1 MRPIS
6 RKNIILRR
14 KFMKLRFWAGAVVL
28 AAAPALTF
36 AQELVIGGVLSL
48 TGPYAFVGKSA
59 IRGMELAIEEINTAN
74 QAGPGRKLKLAVED
88 DGSNNNQAIT
98 LLTKFATNPAT
109 IAIAGP
115 TASATVVAAAPAA
128 NEHKIPMFG
137 IAVSTAVNAAGPW
150 SNRILN
156 SPAALF
162 EALSDYSNKRFKPKT
177 VMTVASRDNDGAAAQ
192 STVARKW
199 FEGKVTLLPEESAL
213 MADTDFSALATK
225 IASQKPSLVIIT
237 LNDAAAANLILQAR
251 QAGVGKE
258 VQFISNNATAQ
269 PSFIKI
275 GGKAVEGTVM
285 ATDALPEIRTDAM
298 TKKYVADFQKKYG
311 AIPDQFATIGYTI
324 IKLYGQSIASIKG
337 QVTRDGVRSALTSIK
352 NVPVVIGDGKT
363 NFSFDKDRNPVY
375 KPIIVEVKDQR
386 HQAVP

>member
-1 MRPIS
+1 M
-6 RKNIILRR
+6 
-14 KFMKLRFWAGAVVL
+14 KFRYLVP
-28 AAAPALTF
+28 AAALAIAPAF
-36 AQELVIGGVLSL
+36 ALAEDLVVGGVLSL
-48 TGPYAFVGKSA
+48 TGVYAFVGKSA
-59 IRGMELAIEEINTAN
+59 IRGMEMAVEEINASKSLGGT
-74 QAGPGRKLKLAVED
+74 RKLKFVTED

-98 LLTKFATNPAT
+98 LLTKFATSAET

-128 NEHKIPMFG
+128 NEHKIPMLG

-150 SNRILN
+150 SNRLLN
-156 SPAALF
+156 SPAGLF
-162 EALSDYSNKRFKPKT
+162 EALSEYTYQRFKPKS
-177 VMTVASRDNDGAAAQ
+177 VMTIAARDNDGAAAQ
-192 STVARKW
+192 SVVARKW
-199 FEGKVTLLPEESAL
+199 LEGKVTLFPEESAL

-225 IASQKPSLVIIT
+225 IASQKPSVVIIT
-237 LNDAAAANLILQAR
+237 LNDSAAANIILQAR

-285 ATDALPEIRTDAM
+285 ATDALPEIRTDAL
-298 TKKYVADFQKKYG
+298 TKTYVANFQKKFG
-311 AIPDQFATIGYTI
+311 AAPDQFATIGYTI
-324 IKLYGQSIASIKG
+324 IKLYGHAIGSIKG
-337 QVTRDGVRSALTSIK
+337 PVTRDGVRSALVSLK

-375 KPIIVEVKDQR
+375 KPIIVEVRDQK
-386 HQAVP
+386 HQVAR

>member
-1 MRPIS
+1 
-6 RKNIILRR
+6 
-14 KFMKLRFWAGAVVL
+14 MKIRYLVPVVAMAL
-28 AAAPALTF
+28 APSF
-36 AQELVIGGVLSL
+36 ANAEDLVIGGVLSL

-59 IRGMELAIEEINTAN
+59 IRGMEMAIDEINASKTL
-74 QAGPGRKLKLAVED
+74 GGSRKLKLVTED

-98 LLTKFATNPAT
+98 LLTKFATNAET

-128 NEHKIPMFG
+128 NEHKIPMLG

-150 SNRILN
+150 SNRLLS
-156 SPAALF
+156 SPATLF
-162 EALSDYSNKRFKPKT
+162 EALSEYTYKRFKPKSI
-177 VMTVASRDNDGAAAQ
+177 MTIAARDNDGAAAQ
-192 STVARKW
+192 SVVARKW
-199 FEGKVTLLPEESAL
+199 FEGKATLLPEESAL

-225 IASQKPSLVIIT
+225 IASQKPSVVIIT
-237 LNDAAAANLILQAR
+237 LNDAAAANIILQAR

-258 VQFISNNATAQ
+258 VQFVSNNATAQ

-285 ATDALPEIRTDAM
+285 ATDALPEIRADNL
-298 TKKYVADFQKKYG
+298 TKTYVANFEKKFG
-311 AIPDQFATIGYTI
+311 ATPDQFATIGYTI
-324 IKLYGQSIASIKG
+324 IKLYGQAIGGIKG
-337 QVTRDGVRSALTSIK
+337 TVTRDNVRNALVNLK

-375 KPIIVEVKDQR
+375 KPVIVEVRDQK
-386 HQAVP
+386 HQVAR

>member
-1 MRPIS
+1 
-6 RKNIILRR
+6 
-14 KFMKLRFWAGAVVL
+14 MKIRYLVPVVAMAL
-28 AAAPALTF
+28 APSF
-36 AQELVIGGVLSL
+36 ANAEDLVIGGVLSL

-59 IRGMELAIEEINTAN
+59 IRGMEMAVEEVNASKSL
-74 QAGPGRKLKLAVED
+74 GGSRVLKLVTED

-98 LLTKFATNPAT
+98 LLTKFATNPNT
-109 IAIAGP
+109 LAIAGP

-128 NEHKIPMFG
+128 NEHKIPMLG

-156 SPAALF
+156 SPATLF
-162 EALSDYSNKRFKPKT
+162 EALSEYSYKRFKPKS
-177 VMTVASRDNDGAAAQ
+177 VMTIAARDNDGAAAQ
-192 STVARKW
+192 SVVARKW
-199 FEGKVTLLPEESAL
+199 FEGKATLLPEESAL

-237 LNDAAAANLILQAR
+237 LNDAAAANIILQAR

-298 TKKYVADFQKKYG
+298 TKAYVANFQKKFG
-311 AIPDQFATIGYTI
+311 AVPDQFATIGYTI
-324 IKLYGQSIASIKG
+324 VKLYGQAIGSVKG
-337 QVTRDGVRSALTSIK
+337 TVTRDNVRNALVNIK
-352 NVPVVIGDGKT
+352 NAPVVIGDGKT

-375 KPIIVEVKDQR
+375 APIIVEVRDQK
-386 HQAVP
+386 HQTAR